1 MFFATPLKNETWG
14 NNKMYTR
21 VWRCFMAKHNRK
33 KITFCRAITS
43 LYMHYSCN
51 STTFISYMLVTYSRC
66 EPITYFLFSSMDS
79 CQLLLLMFNPTRNFL
94 LLFICRFLSISH
106 DNVGHSFKSE
116 VKGLNSIVGDKRTG
130 KRSTFKY
137 FPDEVTIFR
146 SSLF

>member
-1 MFFATPLKNETWG
+1 MLLTTVVFIWLQLQHSISASFFPLQLIKKVQKFGLASRKQGMFFATPLKNETWG

-94 LLFICRFLSISH
+94 LLFICRF
-106 DNVGHSFKSE
+106 
-116 VKGLNSIVGDKRTG
+116 
-130 KRSTFKY
+130 
-137 FPDEVTIFR
+137 
-146 SSLF
+146 